1 MMNKNNRV
9 VIAVFTV
16 LYIIALVVMTADQK
30 QALEEIEVAR
40 KERIEVIR
48 LEQIDLEL
56 RIEDIKEQYKE
67 IRDLYIRQG
76 ILLDDVRT
84 RLHMELFEME
94 DLE

>member
-1 MMNKNNRV
+1 MNKNNRV